1 MTIYFIR
8 HGMTAG
14 NLERR
19 YIGSTDEPLC
29 EEGKALLRSRTY
41 PRADFVYCSPM
52 RRCLETAAILYP
64 DKAPVAVPDFR
75 ECDFG
80 RYEGKNYAE
89 LKADAPYL
97 KWVES
102 GGALP
107 FPDGE
112 DTAAFRARCAAA
124 FLRVAGTC
132 KTGDT
137 LALVVRGG
145 TIMSI
150 LSAYEPSHDY
160 FRWQCPNG
168 HGYASSFSEGI
179 LTVTGEL

>member
-14 NLERR
+14 NLEKR

-29 EEGKALLRSRTY
+29 GEGKAFLRSRTY
-41 PRADFVYCSPM
+41 PRADFIYCSPM
-52 RRCLETAAILYP
+52 RRCLETAEILYP
-64 DKAPVAVPDFR
+64 DGEPIVVPDFR

-89 LKADAPYL
+89 LKEDAPYL

-124 FLRVAGTC
+124 FLRVVETHGETDA
-132 KTGDT
+132 
-137 LALVVRGG
+137 LALVVHGG

-150 LSAYEPSHDY
+150 LSVYEPSHDY
-160 FRWQCPNG
+160 FRWQCSNG
-168 HGYASSFSEGI
+168 HGYAASFSAGI
-179 LTVTGEL
+179 LTVTGEI